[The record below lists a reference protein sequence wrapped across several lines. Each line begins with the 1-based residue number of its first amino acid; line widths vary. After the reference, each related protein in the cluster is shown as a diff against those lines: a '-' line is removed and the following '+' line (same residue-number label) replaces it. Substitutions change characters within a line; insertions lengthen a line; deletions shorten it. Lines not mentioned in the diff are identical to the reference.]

1 MFQLLGTAFTEADAR
16 LGIEALTL
24 QIEAVRCKRSA
35 ERAMPDSIS
44 AYPHLCHSTCQAY
57 RGWHTFFHSIR
68 YIDSISRV
76 SSIRKNL

>member
-24 QIEAVRCKRSA
+24 QIEAVRYKKKC
-35 ERAMPDSIS
+35 RAMPDSIS

-57 RGWHTFFHSIR
+57 RG
-68 YIDSISRV
+68 
-76 SSIRKNL
+76 